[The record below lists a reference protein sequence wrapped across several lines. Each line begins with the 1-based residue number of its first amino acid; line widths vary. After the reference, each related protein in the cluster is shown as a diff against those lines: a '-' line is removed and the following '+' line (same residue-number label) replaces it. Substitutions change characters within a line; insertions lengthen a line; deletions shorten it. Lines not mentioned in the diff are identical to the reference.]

1 MKRLHRTSLCTAA
14 VACALLGFSEL
25 VSTRGNQAPAGKTV
39 WPPRLSAPA
48 PGEVQVLP
56 VQGKVHVIIG
66 AGSNITVQAGDDG
79 VMMVDTGL
87 GSMAPKVLAALKT
100 ISTRPLRYI
109 INTTEF
115 DEYVGGNA
123 AIADTGEI
131 IPFRAPD
138 YTAGPQGALDITRAS
153 VISYY
158 TLLHRV
164 AGPAGKAPR
173 IPEEGWPDNT
183 YSIPQK
189 RLYFND
195 EPVVITHL
203 PSNTDGNSIVL
214 FRKSDVVSAGGLL
227 DLTAYP
233 RIDVA
238 AGGGLQQV
246 VDALNHLIG
255 ITVPASHAGGG
266 TMVIPGRGRIADH
279 AEVVYYRDMTTIIR
293 DRVQDMI
300 KKGMTLAA
308 VKTARPSRDYDARYG
323 TDTGAWTT
331 DMFVE
336 AVYRSL
342 GGKS

>member
-1 MKRLHRTSLCTAA
+1 MKRLWMLVTVCFALIGFAESTSTQA
-14 VACALLGFSEL
+14 
-25 VSTRGNQAPAGKTV
+25 NQAASRATV
-39 WPPRLSAPA
+39 WPPRLAAPA
-48 PGEVQVLP
+48 PGEVEVLP

-66 AGSNITVQAGDDG
+66 AGSNITVHSGDDG
-79 VMMVDTGL
+79 VLMVDTGL
-87 GSMAPKVLAALKT
+87 SAMTPKVLAALKT
-100 ISTRPLRYI
+100 ITSRPLRYI
-109 INTTEF
+109 VNTTEF
-115 DEYVGGNA
+115 DEYVGGNS

-173 IPEEGWPDNT
+173 IPEDGWPDNT

-195 EPVVITHL
+195 EPVIITHIT
-203 PSNTDGNSIVL
+203 SNTDSNSVVL

-227 DLTAYP
+227 DLTTYP
-233 RIDVA
+233 VIDVS
-238 AGGGLQQV
+238 AGGSIQAIVDGL
-246 VDALNHLIG
+246 NRLID

-266 TMVIPGRGRIADH
+266 TLVVPGHGRIADH

-293 DRVQDMI
+293 DRVEDMV
-300 KKGMTLAA
+300 KKGMTLAQ
-308 VKTARPSRDYDARYG
+308 VKAARPSRDYDARYG
-323 TDTGAWTT
+323 KQTGPWTT

-336 AVYRSL
+336 AVYQSL
-342 GGKS
+342 KK

>member
-1 MKRLHRTSLCTAA
+1 MKRLWMLVTVCFALIGFAESTSTQA
-14 VACALLGFSEL
+14 
-25 VSTRGNQAPAGKTV
+25 NQAASRATG
-39 WPPRLSAPA
+39 WPPRLAAPA
-48 PGEVQVLP
+48 PGEVEVLP

-66 AGSNITVQAGDDG
+66 AGSNITVHSGDDG
-79 VMMVDTGL
+79 VLMVDTGL
-87 GSMAPKVLAALKT
+87 SAMTPKVLAALKT
-100 ISTRPLRYI
+100 ITSRPLRYI
-109 INTTEF
+109 VNTTEF
-115 DEYVGGNA
+115 DEYVGGNS

-173 IPEEGWPDNT
+173 IPEDGWPDNT

-195 EPVVITHL
+195 EPVIITHIT
-203 PSNTDGNSIVL
+203 SNTDSNSVVL

-227 DLTAYP
+227 DLTTYP
-233 RIDVA
+233 VIDVS
-238 AGGGLQQV
+238 AGGSIQAIVDGL
-246 VDALNHLIG
+246 NRLID

-266 TMVIPGRGRIADH
+266 TLVVPGHGRIADH

-293 DRVQDMI
+293 DRVEDMV
-300 KKGMTLAA
+300 KKGMTLAQ
-308 VKTARPSRDYDARYG
+308 VKAARPSRDYDARYG
-323 TDTGAWTT
+323 KQTGPWTT

-336 AVYRSL
+336 AVYQSL
-342 GGKS
+342 KK

>member
-1 MKRLHRTSLCTAA
+1 MKRLWMFVTVCFALIGFAESTSTQA
-14 VACALLGFSEL
+14 
-25 VSTRGNQAPAGKTV
+25 NQAASRPTV
-39 WPPRLSAPA
+39 WPPRLAAPA
-48 PGEVQVLP
+48 PGEVEVLP

-66 AGSNITVQAGDDG
+66 AGSNITVQSGDDG
-79 VMMVDTGL
+79 VLMVDTGL
-87 GSMAPKVLAALKT
+87 SAMTPKVLAALKT
-100 ISTRPLRYI
+100 ITTRPLRYI
-109 INTTEF
+109 VNTTEF
-115 DEYVGGNA
+115 DEYVGGNS

-173 IPEEGWPDNT
+173 IPEDGWPDNT

-195 EPVVITHL
+195 EPVIITHIS
-203 PSNTDGNSIVL
+203 SNTDSNSVVL

-227 DLTAYP
+227 DLTTYP
-233 RIDVA
+233 VIDVS
-238 AGGGLQQV
+238 AGGSIQAIVDGL
-246 VDALNHLIG
+246 NRLID

-266 TMVIPGRGRIADH
+266 TLVVPGHGRIADH

-293 DRVQDMI
+293 DRVEDMV
-300 KKGMTLAA
+300 KKGMTLAQ
-308 VKTARPSRDYDARYG
+308 VKAARPSRDYDARYG
-323 TDTGAWTT
+323 KQTGPWTT

-336 AVYRSL
+336 AVYQSL
-342 GGKS
+342 KK

>member
-1 MKRLHRTSLCTAA
+1 MKRLWMLVTVCFALIGFAESTSTQA
-14 VACALLGFSEL
+14 
-25 VSTRGNQAPAGKTV
+25 NQAASRATV
-39 WPPRLSAPA
+39 WPPRLAAPA
-48 PGEVQVLP
+48 PGEVEVLP

-66 AGSNITVQAGDDG
+66 AGSNITVHSGDDG
-79 VMMVDTGL
+79 VLMVDTGL
-87 GSMAPKVLAALKT
+87 SAMTPKVLAALKT
-100 ISTRPLRYI
+100 ITTRPLRYI
-109 INTTEF
+109 VNTTEF
-115 DEYVGGNA
+115 DEYVGGNS

-173 IPEEGWPDNT
+173 IPEDGWPDNT

-195 EPVVITHL
+195 EPVIITHIT
-203 PSNTDGNSIVL
+203 SNTDSNSVVL

-227 DLTAYP
+227 DLTTYP
-233 RIDVA
+233 VIDVS
-238 AGGGLQQV
+238 AGGSIQAIVDGL
-246 VDALNHLIG
+246 NRLID

-266 TMVIPGRGRIADH
+266 TLVVPGHGRIADH

-293 DRVQDMI
+293 DRVEDMV
-300 KKGMTLAA
+300 KKGMTLAQ
-308 VKTARPSRDYDARYG
+308 VKAARPSRDYDARYG
-323 TDTGAWTT
+323 KQTGPWTT

-336 AVYRSL
+336 AVYQSL
-342 GGKS
+342 KK

>member
-1 MKRLHRTSLCTAA
+1 MKRQWMLVAVCFALIGFAESTSTQA
-14 VACALLGFSEL
+14 
-25 VSTRGNQAPAGKTV
+25 NQAASRPTV
-39 WPPRLSAPA
+39 WPPRLAAPA
-48 PGEVQVLP
+48 PGEVEVLP

-66 AGSNITVQAGDDG
+66 AGSNITVHAGDDG
-79 VMMVDTGL
+79 VLMVDTGL
-87 GSMAPKVLAALKT
+87 SAMTPKVLAALKT
-100 ISTRPLRYI
+100 ITTRPLRYI
-109 INTTEF
+109 VNTTEF
-115 DEYVGGNA
+115 DEYVGGNS

-173 IPEEGWPDNT
+173 IPEDGWPDNT

-195 EPVVITHL
+195 EPVIITHI
-203 PSNTDGNSIVL
+203 PSNTDSNSVVL

-227 DLTAYP
+227 DLTTYP
-233 RIDVA
+233 VIDVS
-238 AGGGLQQV
+238 AGGSIQAIVDGL
-246 VDALNHLIG
+246 NRLID

-266 TMVIPGRGRIADH
+266 TLVVPGHGRIADH

-293 DRVQDMI
+293 DRVEDMV
-300 KKGMTLAA
+300 KKGMTLVQ
-308 VKTARPSRDYDARYG
+308 VKAARPSRDYDARYG
-323 TDTGAWTT
+323 KQTGPWTT

-336 AVYRSL
+336 AVYQSL
-342 GGKS
+342 KK